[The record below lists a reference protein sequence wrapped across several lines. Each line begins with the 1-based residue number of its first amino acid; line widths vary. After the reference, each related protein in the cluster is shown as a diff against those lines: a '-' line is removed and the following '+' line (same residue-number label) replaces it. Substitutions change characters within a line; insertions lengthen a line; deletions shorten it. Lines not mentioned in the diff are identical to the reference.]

1 MNGCCLLKYPLL
13 GQIHIFLN
21 MEILGCMHGKA
32 WNPGLAVIGGGWF
45 FFLTWTCTQ
54 RMRVSLNFTSFI
66 FFTGLILLF
75 YQVFYGFLAALFT
88 FTMWAMLQT
97 LNDEVPKYRDQISSP
112 GNYVTLIKAFIS
124 SS

>member
-1 MNGCCLLKYPLL
+1 MDGCCPLKYPLL
-13 GQIHIFLN
+13 GQIHIFVN
-21 MEILGCMHGKA
+21 MEILGYMHSKA
-32 WNPGLAVIGGGWF
+32 WNPGLAVIVR
-45 FFLTWTCTQ
+45 LSNLD
-54 RMRVSLNFTSFI
+54 MHTSFI

-112 GNYVTLIKAFIS
+112 GNYVTLIRAFIS